1 MTDPDPIQEQLAAAR
16 RSQILEAATRVFSE
30 KGYHRATIREVAQAA
45 GIADGT
51 IYNYFANKAALLL
64 GILDQLNQTPEREF
78 HFAQASDIGIEDWTR
93 QYIQQRFAAIGPEGR
108 RLLQV
113 VMAEALS
120 NRELREQYSSQII
133 QPTYALAEGFFS
145 QWVAE
150 GTVRPVNSALAL
162 RVVSAVFLGVIML
175 QLMGDPVLEAHQAEL
190 PELMADLI
198 LHGLKENTHDAH
210 TARD

>member
-1 MTDPDPIQEQLAAAR
+1 MPDPDPIQEQLAAAR
-16 RSQILEAATRVFSE
+16 RSQILDAAAQVFSE

-64 GILDQLNQTPEREF
+64 GILDRLNETPEREF
-78 HFAQASDIGIEDWTR
+78 HFAQASDLGLEEWTR

-113 VMAEALS
+113 VLAEALS
-120 NRELREQYSSQII
+120 NRELREQYSRQII

-145 QWVAE
+145 QWMAE
-150 GTVRPVNSALAL
+150 GTVRPVNGPLAL
-162 RVVSAVFLGVIML
+162 RVVSAIFLGVIML
-175 QLMGDPVLEAHQAEL
+175 QLMGDPVLDAHQAEL
-190 PELMADLI
+190 PALMADLV
-198 LHGLKENTHDAH
+198 LNGLKEKAHD
-210 TARD
+210 TPDARD